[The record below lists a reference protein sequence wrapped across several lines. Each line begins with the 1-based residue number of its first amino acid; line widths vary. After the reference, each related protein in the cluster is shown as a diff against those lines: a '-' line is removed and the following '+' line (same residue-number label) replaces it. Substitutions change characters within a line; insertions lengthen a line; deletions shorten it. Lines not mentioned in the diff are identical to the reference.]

1 MKNMNWGKGIT
12 IFLIS
17 FIVFIT
23 TLAVILMRANA
34 DLESEDYYVREIKY
48 GDEIVAQQNA
58 HNANLSLHQSIDND
72 GVLLRIEG
80 AEISE
85 EGQIR
90 LIRPD
95 NPNYDI
101 TKTFKGNAVFIPVEE
116 LNKGKY
122 KVVIDWLDG
131 QPYQLREEIWIE

>member
-1 MKNMNWGKGIT
+1 MNWGKGIA
-12 IFLIS
+12 IFLVS

-34 DLESEDYYVREIKY
+34 DLESADYYVREIKY
-48 GDEIVAQQNA
+48 GDEITAQQNA
-58 HNANLSLHQSIDND
+58 HNANLSIHESVDKD

-80 AEISE
+80 TKISE
-85 EGQIR
+85 EGQVR

-101 TKTFKGNAVFIPVEE
+101 SKTFKGNAVFIPIEE
-116 LNKGKY
+116 LNQGKY
-122 KVVIDWLDG
+122 KVVIDWLAD
-131 QPYQLREEIWIE
+131 QPYQLRNEIWIE

>member
-1 MKNMNWGKGIT
+1 MNWGKGIA
-12 IFLIS
+12 IFLVS

-34 DLESEDYYVREIKY
+34 DLESADYYVREIKY
-48 GDEIVAQQNA
+48 GDEITAQQNA
-58 HNANLSLHQSIDND
+58 HNANLSIHESVDKD

-80 AEISE
+80 TKISE
-85 EGQIR
+85 EGQVR

-101 TKTFKGNAVFIPVEE
+101 SKTFKGNAVFIPIEE
-116 LNKGKY
+116 LNQGKY
-122 KVVIDWLDG
+122 KVIIDWLAD
-131 QPYQLREEIWIE
+131 QPYQLRNEIWIE

>member
-1 MKNMNWGKGIT
+1 MNWGKGIA
-12 IFLIS
+12 IFLVS

-34 DLESEDYYVREIKY
+34 DLESADYYVREIKY
-48 GDEIVAQQNA
+48 GDEITAQQNA
-58 HNANLSLHQSIDND
+58 HNANLSIHESVDQD

-80 AEISE
+80 TKISE
-85 EGQIR
+85 EGQVR

-101 TKTFKGNAVFIPVEE
+101 AKTFKGNAVFIPIEE
-116 LNKGKY
+116 LNQGKY
-122 KVVIDWLDG
+122 KVVIDWLAD
-131 QPYQLREEIWIE
+131 QPYQLRNEIWIE